1 MRFAAKGG
9 SKFSGCGMPE
19 FTPAALAIGLRVRK
33 VAAIRRQLG
42 NEKGDARQGRGSRCP
57 EEKPQLNG
65 TGNEFER
72 GNRMTIRL
80 AGLTWLRTDRMAAVA
95 LMLGLFLG
103 LARVA
108 AAQEARDSRIDA
120 ATAPSP
126 SLSTPQASLAERTPG
141 LRALVIARGNCIAF
155 EYYRKD
161 IGAETQSP
169 VHSVTKSVLSIL
181 IGIAIDEGYLR
192 LDEKLSE
199 ILPDAFDENTDSLA
213 RDITVRDVLTKTEGF
228 AEAGQ
233 GDFKMSNPAAGREL
247 WRWML
252 NRRVAYRRATHFR
265 YDGIGSDLLAVVL
278 SKAIKQDAGDFAKRK
293 LFDPLG
299 IANYTWYAD
308 SEGYMH
314 GESGLHLT
322 ARDMAKI
329 GILYLQHGRW
339 GETQIVSADYVQD
352 STTRHNDGGPPL
364 NAGYGYQWWISKNG
378 NVFFASGL
386 HGQLISVTPKRDLVL
401 AIAADWIPGGTAGFV
416 RDVVLPITDALPDP
430 APCTVQVGQDGHA
443 R

>member
-1 MRFAAKGG
+1 M
-9 SKFSGCGMPE
+9 
-19 FTPAALAIGLRVRK
+19 
-33 VAAIRRQLG
+33 
-42 NEKGDARQGRGSRCP
+42 
-57 EEKPQLNG
+57 PQLTG

-72 GNRMTIRL
+72 GRSRMITSFTGL
-80 AGLTWLRTDRMAAVA
+80 ARPRTGRMAAVA
-95 LMLGLFLG
+95 SMLALFLG
-103 LARVA
+103 LPPVA
-108 AAQEARDSRIDA
+108 AAQDA
-120 ATAPSP
+120 KA
-126 SLSTPQASLAERTPG
+126 LSNPPASLAERTPA

-161 IGAETQSP
+161 ISAETQSP

-192 LDEKLSE
+192 LDQKLSD

-228 AEAGQ
+228 AESGP
-233 GDFKMSNPAAGREL
+233 GDFKVNGAAPGKERM
-247 WRWML
+247 WRSML
-252 NRRVAYRRATHFR
+252 NRKVAYRRGTHFR

-308 SEGYMH
+308 SEGYLH

-364 NAGYGYQWWISKNG
+364 NTGYGYQWWISKNG

>member
-1 MRFAAKGG
+1 
-9 SKFSGCGMPE
+9 
-19 FTPAALAIGLRVRK
+19 
-33 VAAIRRQLG
+33 
-42 NEKGDARQGRGSRCP
+42 
-57 EEKPQLNG
+57 
-65 TGNEFER
+65 
-72 GNRMTIRL
+72 MTIRF
-80 AGLTWLRTDRMAAVA
+80 AGLRRPRASRMAAVA
-95 LMLGLFLG
+95 SMLGLFLG
-103 LARVA
+103 LTGVVA
-108 AAQEARDSRIDA
+108 AQDAKDGRIDA
-120 ATAPSP
+120 VAPPSP
-126 SLSTPQASLAERTPG
+126 SLSHPQASLAERTPA

-161 IGAETQSP
+161 ISAETQSP
-169 VHSVTKSVLSIL
+169 VRSVTKSVLSIL

-192 LDEKLSE
+192 LDQKLSD

-228 AEAGQ
+228 AETSP
-233 GDFKMSNPAAGREL
+233 GDFKVSDAARGKEV
-247 WRWML
+247 WRSML
-252 NRRVAYRRATHFR
+252 NRRVAYRRGTHFH

-278 SKAIKQDAGDFAKRK
+278 SKAIKQNAGDFAKRK

-299 IANYTWYAD
+299 IANFTWYAD
-308 SEGYMH
+308 SDGYLH

-378 NVFFASGL
+378 NVFFASGKKS
-386 HGQLISVTPKRDLVL
+386 QLISVTPNRDLVL
-401 AIAADWIPGGTAGFV
+401 AIAADSIPGGSGRFV
-416 RDVVLPITDALPDP
+416 NDVVLPITAELPDS
-430 APCTVQVGQDGHA
+430 APCLVQVGQDSHIK
-443 R
+443 